1 MIAMQKRSPLI
12 SATELGELMNKQSLV
27 LIDARTGPDARERY
41 KAAHPEGALY
51 VDMETDLAK
60 KGPDP
65 SQGGRHPLPPV
76 TDFAA
81 LLGRLGID
89 PSSHV
94 VVYDDKGGA
103 NAAARFWWMLKSLG
117 HEKVQ
122 VLDGGL
128 NAALQA
134 GFQVTDKISNPQSL
148 PAYPAVKWILP
159 TANAEMVAE
168 ATANSDYLVIDVREA
183 FRYKGESEPIDTI
196 AGHIPGAVNIPYTG
210 NLNAG
215 GNFLSPDELKKKYQQ
230 AMEGR
235 KAQDVIVHCGSGVT
249 ACHTLLAMDQA
260 GLEIPQLYVG
270 SWSEWSR
277 NDRPVA
283 VGEQV

>member
-1 MIAMQKRSPLI
+1 M
-12 SATELGELMNKQSLV
+12 G
-27 LIDARTGPDARERY
+27 
-41 KAAHPEGALY
+41 
-51 VDMETDLAK
+51 
-60 KGPDP
+60 
-65 SQGGRHPLPPV
+65 
-76 TDFAA
+76 
-81 LLGRLGID
+81 
-89 PSSHV
+89 
-94 VVYDDKGGA
+94 
-103 NAAARFWWMLKSLG
+103 
-117 HEKVQ
+117 
-122 VLDGGL
+122 
-128 NAALQA
+128 
-134 GFQVTDKISNPQSL
+134 
-148 PAYPAVKWILP
+148 
-159 TANAEMVAE
+159 AE

-215 GNFLSPDELKKKYQQ
+215 GNFLSPHELKKKYQQ